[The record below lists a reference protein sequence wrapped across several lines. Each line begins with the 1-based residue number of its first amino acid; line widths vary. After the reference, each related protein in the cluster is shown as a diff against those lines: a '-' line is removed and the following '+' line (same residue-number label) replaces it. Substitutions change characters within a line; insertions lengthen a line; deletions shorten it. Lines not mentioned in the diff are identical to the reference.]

1 MRIYLPFESD
11 GPGRADA
18 PIHVALKNEKGLRI
32 LIYYKGVP
40 MKLLLTALLIFLTDP
55 SPHQGGG
62 QYCDGRKPSK
72 QTDGYL

>member
-40 MKLLLTALLIFLTDP
+40 MKLLLTALLIVFN
-55 SPHQGGG
+55 
-62 QYCDGRKPSK
+62 
-72 QTDGYL
+72 